1 MNSIQKDQMTPASFL
16 LSKSSE
22 RDVNST
28 LKAVEVDLFSY
39 QLDASDF
46 ELKLLEICGNQFKYE
61 KKQTSDIHTTFYI
74 TPEDHCLVEGGMMY
88 KSAGSILA
96 DLTSHGF
103 LIKGFRTIESCRS
116 NSRPN

>member
-1 MNSIQKDQMTPASFL
+1 MEMNSIQKDQMTPASL
-16 LSKSSE
+16 LLTNASV
-22 RDVNST
+22 DQGNST

-39 QLDASDF
+39 QLDAADF
-46 ELKLLEICGNQFKYE
+46 ELKLREICGNQFKYE
-61 KKQTSDIHTTFYI
+61 KKHSTEIYTTFYI

-103 LIKGFRTIESCRS
+103 LIKGFRTVEG
-116 NSRPN
+116 